1 MNNVNN
7 YLNAIIV
14 GIAIVIAGWFA
25 SSQADGV
32 VSNGTDSPLMRDTVA
47 VNGLGR
53 VYAVPDILEANIG
66 ITENAKTTKEA
77 LAKTNEKV
85 KQIIDI
91 AVAEGV
97 DKKDILTTNIN
108 MYPHYDYTN
117 GRSVIDG
124 YDSNQTLS
132 IKIKK
137 LETVATVLDKLSAVD
152 GLQIQNTSY
161 DIEDKEKV
169 YEKARELAYQKAK
182 AKADQLAKLA
192 GVGLGKVISI
202 SDMTMDI
209 TSVPQYPMV
218 RNAMAD
224 GIGGAGGGETSSVAA
239 GEMVFDMSINVVY
252 SID

>member
-1 MNNVNN
+1 
-7 YLNAIIV
+7 
-14 GIAIVIAGWFA
+14 
-25 SSQADGV
+25 
-32 VSNGTDSPLMRDTVA
+32 MRDTIA

-53 VYAVPDILEANIG
+53 VYATPDILNANVG
-66 ITENAKTTKEA
+66 ITETAKTTKEA

-137 LETVATVLDKLSAVD
+137 LESVAGVLDKLSAVD

-169 YEKARELAYQKAK
+169 YEKGRELAYQKAK
-182 AKADQLAKLA
+182 TKADQLANLA
-192 GVGLGKVISI
+192 GVKVGKVISL
-202 SDMTMDI
+202 SDMTMDM
-209 TSVPQYPMV
+209 SSAPQYPLFK
-218 RNAMAD
+218 NAMAD
-224 GIGGAGGGETSSVAA
+224 GIGGASQETSPVAA

-252 SID
+252 SIQ

>member
-1 MNNVNN
+1 MNNN
-7 YLNAIIV
+7 YVNAIILWV
-14 GIAIVIAGWFA
+14 AIIIAGRFA
-25 SSQADGV
+25 SSQAPGV
-32 VSNGTDSPLMRDTVA
+32 VSNGSESPLMRDTIA

-53 VYAVPDILEANIG
+53 VYATPDILNANVG
-66 ITENAKTTKEA
+66 ITETAKTTKEA

-137 LETVATVLDKLSAVD
+137 LESVAGVLDKLSAVD
-152 GLQIQNTSY
+152 GHQIQNTSY

-169 YEKARELAYQKAK
+169 YEKGRELAYQKAK
-182 AKADQLAKLA
+182 TKADQLANLA
-192 GVGLGKVISI
+192 GVKVGKVISL
-202 SDMTMDI
+202 SDMTMDM
-209 TSVPQYPMV
+209 SSAPQYPLFK
-218 RNAMAD
+218 NAMAD
-224 GIGGAGGGETSSVAA
+224 GIGGASQETSPVAA

-252 SID
+252 SIQ

>member
-1 MNNVNN
+1 MNNYVS
-7 YLNAIIV
+7 AIIIWV
-14 GIAIVIAGWFA
+14 AIVLAGRFA
-25 SSQADGV
+25 SSKATGV
-32 VSNGTDSPLMRDTVA
+32 VSNGSESPLMRDTIA

-53 VYAVPDILEANIG
+53 VYAVPDILTANVG

-117 GRSVIDG
+117 WRSVIDG

-137 LETVATVLDKLSAVD
+137 LETVAPILDKLSAVD

-192 GVGLGKVISI
+192 GVNLGKVVSL

-218 RNAMAD
+218 KNAMAD
-224 GIGGAGGGETSSVAA
+224 GIGGATPETSSVSA
-239 GEMVFDMSINVVY
+239 GEMIFDMSINVVY